1 MTQHIQII
9 RRSATVPP
17 ELGGQRVDRVAAEL
31 FDEFSRVLLSR
42 WIQDG
47 ALTVDGAVVK
57 PKTRVVGGERIDLDA
72 ELLPREDWRSAQ
84 PVPFRVVFEDDDLLV
99 VDKPAGVVVHP
110 GAGNPAGTLV
120 NGLLAHRPALQ
131 QLPRAGIVHRLDKDT
146 SGLLLVAANLASQR
160 SLTRMLAARDIKRL
174 YRAVVEGRMVGGLD
188 IDRPLGRDPLR
199 RTRQRVREDGRP
211 ALTRVRVL
219 ARFRVHTDIEARLET
234 GRTHQIRVHLASV
247 GHPLVGDGRY
257 GARGRL
263 PPGADAETV
272 AVLRGFRRQALHA
285 ASLSLEHPRT
295 GEPLSFTA
303 PLPADMAQ
311 LLKVLAADAEAHDQP
326 VD

>member
-1 MTQHIQII
+1 MLPRAFLRQRPSAGSCIPSGNPPLTQHIQII

-57 PKTRVVGGERIDLDA
+57 PKSRVVGGERIDLDA

-84 PVPFRVVFEDDDLLV
+84 PVPFQVVFEDDDLLV

-199 RTRQRVREDGRP
+199 RTRPQSYRRPRWHCRAPRWRSGGR
-211 ALTRVRVL
+211 
-219 ARFRVHTDIEARLET
+219 
-234 GRTHQIRVHLASV
+234 
-247 GHPLVGDGRY
+247 
-257 GARGRL
+257 
-263 PPGADAETV
+263 
-272 AVLRGFRRQALHA
+272 
-285 ASLSLEHPRT
+285 
-295 GEPLSFTA
+295 
-303 PLPADMAQ
+303 
-311 LLKVLAADAEAHDQP
+311 
-326 VD
+326 